1 MPKPDRPIV
10 RVIDGLPAVDPEP
23 LRFARSERNVT
34 IIWRLEDASDYLFTD
49 DGIRIDGEELPD
61 GVMRNQSEIVDGKR
75 TAGGRQF
82 VWLNRNS
89 RPGKYKYT
97 VRLQSR
103 DGRVIEKDPSII
115 NGADL

>member
-10 RVIDGLPAVDPEP
+10 RVVDGLPSVDPEP
-23 LRFARSERNVT
+23 LRFGRSERNVVIT
-34 IIWRLEDASDYLFTD
+34 WRLDEASDYLFAA
-49 DGIRIDGEELPD
+49 DGVRIDGEELPD
-61 GVMRNQSEIVDGKR
+61 GGLRKQDEIVDGKR

-97 VRLQSR
+97 VRLQSP